1 MLITLVTYGRPR
13 WASAIIAHLRKEA
26 PDALI
31 AVCDNGVRPGD
42 DPAMG
47 FSGDHAR
54 QRLWTHFGFNEQ
66 TAICGPDPL
75 GKNNPPA
82 SMFQRNGIPNG
93 ARVLVWRPSR
103 NLGAGGGR
111 NELLRLRLPGEPFV
125 RIDDD
130 WMPKEHGWLAAAQ
143 AASKGPDGRTA
154 VGLVRVAPTH
164 KMERDFTPPAKG
176 ETQWRLPDCCGPIWL
191 VTGECAD
198 ALGGFYLGFGATLLD
213 DLEYSRRAVRW
224 QQERFPSGG
233 RGVLEMGWPVR
244 DFGNGAG
251 TAWAPPWDLFQA
263 RCEAIRRRIAPLGV
277 PLKQEAPGYEWR
289 RAGREYKETAE

>member
-13 WASAIIAHLRKEA
+13 WASAIVAHLRKEA

-31 AVCDNGVRPGD
+31 AVCDNGMRPAQ
-42 DPAMG
+42 PEAQA
-47 FSGDHAR
+47 FATAWR
-54 QRLWTHFGFNEQ
+54 QHEHFGIEGCLDVRSLQGF
-66 TAICGPDPL
+66 
-75 GKNNPPA
+75 
-82 SMFQRNGIPNG
+82 GIPRRRDLANG
-93 ARVLVWRPSR
+93 KVLVLVSDA

-111 NELLRLRLPGEPFV
+111 NELLRLRLPGEPFI

-130 WMPKEHGWLAAAQ
+130 WMPKEHGWLAAAL

-164 KMERDFTPPAKG
+164 KMEKDFTPPAKG
-176 ETQWRLPDCCGPIWL
+176 ATQWRLPDCCGPIWL

-233 RGVLEMGWPVR
+233 RGVLELGWPVR
-244 DFGNGAG
+244 DFGNGDG

-263 RCEAIRRRIAPLGV
+263 RCEGIRRGIIPLGV
-277 PLKQEAPGYEWR
+277 PLRQEAPGYEWR
-289 RAGREYKETAE
+289 RAGREYKETVE